1 MSDFVLAFG
10 LIFLAELGDK
20 TQLVVLVMATRFRAL
35 VVLAAVLT
43 ATLLINGFSVV
54 VGGAAS
60 RLLSPALVKV
70 LAGLA
75 FLAFGLWT
83 LKGDQEEEK
92 EAGPRPRRFRS
103 PFLVIGLTFFL
114 AEFGD
119 KTMLSTAALAAT
131 QTLLPVWLGATSA
144 MVLASAL
151 AIIIGNFL
159 GKKLP
164 ERPLQLGAALIFLLF
179 GLGFLAAGTADF
191 FGFKF

>member
-1 MSDFVLAFG
+1 MSDFALAFG

-20 TQLVVLVMATRFRAL
+20 TQLVVLVMAARFRAL

-60 RLLSPALVKV
+60 RLLPPALVKV

-83 LKGDQEEEK
+83 LKGGEEED

-103 PFLVIGLTFFL
+103 PFLIIGLTFFL

-151 AIIIGNFL
+151 AILVGHFL

-164 ERPLQLGAALIFLLF
+164 ERPLQLGAAFIFLLF
-179 GLGFLAAGTADF
+179 GLGFLAAGGAEF
-191 FGFKF
+191 FGLKF

>member
-1 MSDFVLAFG
+1 MHDFALAFG

-20 TQLVVLVMATRFRAL
+20 TQLVVLMMATRFRAL

-54 VGGAAS
+54 VGGAAG
-60 RLLSPALVKV
+60 RLLPAALVKV

-75 FLAFGLWT
+75 FIAFGLWT
-83 LKGDQEEEK
+83 LKGEREED
-92 EAGPRPRRFRS
+92 EAVPRPRRFRS
-103 PFLVIGLTFFL
+103 PFLIISLTFFL

-131 QTLLPVWLGATSA
+131 QTPLPVWLGATVA
-144 MVLASAL
+144 MGVASAV
-151 AIIIGNFL
+151 AVVVGNIL

-164 ERPLQLGAALIFLLF
+164 ERPLQLGAAVIFLLF
-179 GLGFLAAGTADF
+179 GLGFLAAGAAGL
-191 FGFKF
+191 FGLKF